1 MIGITPMPCE
11 MCGGEVDEL
20 TAGRC
25 NRCKNW
31 KKMCKSLHMGS
42 RGAILAIAGSVIGVE
57 MMFVCFLATIVIF
70 LLTYHYDL

>member
-1 MIGITPMPCE
+1 MPCE

-31 KKMCKSLHMGS
+31 KKMCKSLWGQ
-42 RGAILAIAGSVIGVE
+42 E
-57 MMFVCFLATIVIF
+57 EQFWQ
-70 LLTYHYDL
+70 

>member
-1 MIGITPMPCE
+1 VQEP
-11 MCGGEVDEL
+11 V
-20 TAGRC
+20 
-25 NRCKNW
+25 
-31 KKMCKSLHMGS
+31 GS